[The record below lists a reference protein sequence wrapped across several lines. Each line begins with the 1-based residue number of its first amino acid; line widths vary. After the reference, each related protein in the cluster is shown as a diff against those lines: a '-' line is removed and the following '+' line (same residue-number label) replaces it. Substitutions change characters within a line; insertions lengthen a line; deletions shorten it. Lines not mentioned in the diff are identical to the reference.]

1 MQIHVCRPWWDI
13 IFLFYHPGPGLA
25 FLAYPQAVTQLPVS
39 PLWAIL
45 FFSMLLMLGI
55 DSQVRGL
62 EMICSWADLNIQNA
76 GTYHAAHP
84 CSSHDKHA
92 ICSLWTDIAELWH
105 QLSSLF
111 NATFS
116 PPCACRF
123 SCLGFFLLHT
133 FGFEWGH
140 SDWRKKKMRTCSYT
154 LGYEQQRFKVR
165 RKKKQ
170 TFFLNSILNVT
181 ATEPLHNRAI
191 TKMASKKWMLGHSED
206 YVSVFVPCFGAHC
219 NSLSSLISSQP
230 NCEKIQ
236 TSLQENTFSKTFTEA
251 TKTKNEWIFLPND
264 RKAADANCAE
274 IYLSCLMLL
283 LWLCPSVLHRRRL
296 HHRSGGWVSP
306 SSEG

>member
-140 SDWRKKKMRTCSYT
+140 SDWRKKKCVHAAIRLAMS
-154 LGYEQQRFKVR
+154 
-165 RKKKQ
+165 
-170 TFFLNSILNVT
+170 NS
-181 ATEPLHNRAI
+181 
-191 TKMASKKWMLGHSED
+191 ASKLEEKKNKHS
-206 YVSVFVPCFGAHC
+206 F
-219 NSLSSLISSQP
+219 
-230 NCEKIQ
+230 
-236 TSLQENTFSKTFTEA
+236 
-251 TKTKNEWIFLPND
+251 
-264 RKAADANCAE
+264 
-274 IYLSCLMLL
+274 
-283 LWLCPSVLHRRRL
+283 
-296 HHRSGGWVSP
+296 
-306 SSEG
+306 